1 MSKEVSPMNEIID
14 SNNNLPEKYSPKE
27 LYVSLEKTE
36 NIMTNLIG
44 SVGLPNENIVMTTI
58 DRKKVFNNLQV
69 IIDEI
74 NVDKSSMFYLS
85 KFIYAVS
92 SGLFDAALNY
102 LWDATITEL
111 RMRIIN
117 FNVEY
122 FFDVTVTNTEKR
134 AKLKNDSDLVKIQ
147 DADLLVGVKK
157 IELIDDITYNELD
170 HIRYMRNWSSTAH
183 PNDFQLSGYKL
194 IDWLETCIKSVFNLP
209 VSPLNLEIKKLLAD
223 IKTTTFTSS
232 DISAKKPF
240 FSKLPI
246 NQCNSLLKGF
256 FGIFISQESNTETRT
271 NIAQMIPEL
280 WVLASK
286 ETKVSIGFKYGN
298 LKINS
303 HTAEATSA
311 RRFLDLA
318 NGQSFIPDDLR
329 ISEIANILSDLTEAH
344 NNMNNFYTEPALAK
358 QLYQFVGDHSNLPTS
373 INDQYVSTVIN
384 CYITNG
390 NGIAWSA
397 DDYYKKMIASFTDD
411 QAQKALLSFTDS
423 LISMK
428 LDFPLCT
435 EQFKTMLSLI
445 STHFAY
451 GTPQNLLN
459 FISSFPTN
467 LSKLKNDAT
476 YKKSYE
482 HYVQTYS
489 PFLN

>member
-1 MSKEVSPMNEIID
+1 MKEIID
-14 SNNNLPEKYSPKE
+14 SNNNLPKKYSPQE
-27 LYVSLEKTE
+27 LYVLLEKTE

-170 HIRYMRNWSSTAH
+170 HIRYMRNWSSAAH

-232 DISAKKPF
+232 DIAAKKPF
-240 FSKLPI
+240 F
-246 NQCNSLLKGF
+246 Q
-256 FGIFISQESNTETRT
+256 
-271 NIAQMIPEL
+271 
-280 WVLASK
+280 
-286 ETKVSIGFKYGN
+286 
-298 LKINS
+298 
-303 HTAEATSA
+303 
-311 RRFLDLA
+311 
-318 NGQSFIPDDLR
+318 
-329 ISEIANILSDLTEAH
+329 
-344 NNMNNFYTEPALAK
+344 
-358 QLYQFVGDHSNLPTS
+358 
-373 INDQYVSTVIN
+373 
-384 CYITNG
+384 
-390 NGIAWSA
+390 
-397 DDYYKKMIASFTDD
+397 
-411 QAQKALLSFTDS
+411 
-423 LISMK
+423 
-428 LDFPLCT
+428 
-435 EQFKTMLSLI
+435 
-445 STHFAY
+445 
-451 GTPQNLLN
+451 
-459 FISSFPTN
+459 
-467 LSKLKNDAT
+467 
-476 YKKSYE
+476 
-482 HYVQTYS
+482 
-489 PFLN
+489 